1 MVNPRTKKMGPSI
14 PASAQN
20 WRAIALFNGGRS
32 GFVVPGIIVAPL
44 ACAYDIVQSA
54 FPPDMPPLEVGLG
67 FWRKSLRDSR
77 KLNYPR
83 DDRVRSFE
91 RYVKRGYSAERGSE
105 RTANLA
111 AVSVPETGV

>member
-1 MVNPRTKKMGPSI
+1 MTIEESFQHLRHRFHPS
-14 PASAQN
+14 AAT
-20 WRAIALFNGGRS
+20 GGNLAVQ
-32 GFVVPGIIVAPL
+32 VVITGEHA
-44 ACAYDIVQSA
+44 
-54 FPPDMPPLEVGLG
+54 
-67 FWRKSLRDSR
+67 LRDSR

-111 AVSVPETGV
+111 AVPVPETGV